1 MAVFVRSKRVTDPL
15 DDRVKARIVGRDS
28 GRISSDSSS
37 DAGEESPCLSDLV
50 YGFLEDCAEAQT
62 SEMELGSENDDDDSS
77 PFDPTEVVASLLY
90 PTANVDRYR
99 TLLLSHVSK
108 AVGSLSCP
116 RSNKAAIRRNVAAV
130 LRDLGHNAAV
140 CRTKWDGSGGL
151 TAGNYEFID
160 VLRSEKRYIVD
171 LDFAGEFEIARPTDQ
186 YKLLI
191 QTLPRVFIGKSEDL
205 KKIVKLTCDAAKR
218 SLKSRGLHLPPWRK
232 NRYMQ
237 NKWFGP
243 CRRTATPSPPLAPA
257 STEFT
262 VKCRSVGF
270 DAVSDGR
277 FFVRTR

>member
-28 GRISSDSSS
+28 VPVSSGSSS
-37 DAGEESPCLSDLV
+37 DAGKSRRASPI
-50 YGFLEDCAEAQT
+50 
-62 SEMELGSENDDDDSS
+62 SS
-77 PFDPTEVVASLLY
+77 TASLRTAPKLNR
-90 PTANVDRYR
+90 PRWNWANVDRYR
-99 TLLLSHVSK
+99 TLLFSHVSK

-151 TAGNYEFID
+151 TAGNHEFID

-186 YKLLI
+186 YKRLI

-243 CRRTATPSPPLAPA
+243 CRRAATPSPPLAPA

-277 FFVRTR
+277 FFDGIDVTNDGRGAVDWDAGCVQSGRAVE

>member
-28 GRISSDSSS
+28 VPVGSDSGT
-37 DAGEESPCLSDLV
+37 DADEESPCLLDLV
-50 YGFLEDCAEAQT
+50 FGFLEDRAEAQT
-62 SEMELGSENDDDDSS
+62 FEMESGSENDDDSS
-77 PFDPTEVVASLLY
+77 PFDPREVVAPLLY
-90 PTANVDRYR
+90 PSADVDRYR
-99 TLLLSHVSK
+99 TLLISHVSK
-108 AVGSLSCP
+108 AVISFACP
-116 RSNKAAIRRNVAAV
+116 RSNKAALRRNVAAV

-160 VLRSEKRYIVD
+160 VLRSDKRYIVD
-171 LDFAGEFEIARPTDQ
+171 LDFSGEFEIARPTDQ
-186 YKLLI
+186 YNLLL
-191 QTLPRVFIGKSEDL
+191 QTLPRVFVGRSEDL
-205 KKIVKLTCDAAKR
+205 KKIVRLICDAAKR

-243 CRRTATPSPPLAPA
+243 CRRTAAPSPPLPPPPPTAV
-257 STEFT
+257 T